1 MCHATLIGASRVHAG
16 EADAAERVVEAARC
30 GATRIGHGVRLVDAL
45 QDPARMH
52 LVDEIKARAV
62 HLEICPTS
70 NLHTGAAT
78 SMATHPITALHRAGV
93 SLSFHTDNRLISCI
107 SHSSEALALLQHTP
121 LTAGDLLSMARRAAQ
136 ASFLGMVV
144 KTQAMVAITAFAA
157 DHHIELAP
165 C

>member
-1 MCHATLIGASRVHAG
+1 MT
-16 EADAAERVVEAARC
+16 
-30 GATRIGHGVRLVDAL
+30 GVQTCAL
-45 QDPARMH
+45 
-52 LVDEIKARAV
+52 
-62 HLEICPTS
+62 
-70 NLHTGAAT
+70 
-78 SMATHPITALHRAGV
+78 PI
-93 SLSFHTDNRLISCI
+93 SFHTDNRLISCI
-107 SHSSEALALLQHTP
+107 SHSGEALALLQHTP